1 MTELTPLQFL
11 AVVVGVPL
19 LVEAFVIG
27 VGLLLAK
34 AMGVRL

>member
-1 MTELTPLQFL
+1 MSALSPLQYL
-11 AVVVGVPL
+11 ALAVGVPL